1 MGNGLGSKTPFK
13 GVFGSK
19 DPSVTDGWGSE
30 ATRGEHQ
37 IRPDSGSNAQK
48 ERLSPKQEI

>member
-1 MGNGLGSKTPFK
+1 MGNAAGSKTLLK

-30 ATRGEHQ
+30 ATRAEHQ
-37 IRPDSGSNAQK
+37 IRPDSGANARKQK
-48 ERLSPKQEI
+48 KMSD